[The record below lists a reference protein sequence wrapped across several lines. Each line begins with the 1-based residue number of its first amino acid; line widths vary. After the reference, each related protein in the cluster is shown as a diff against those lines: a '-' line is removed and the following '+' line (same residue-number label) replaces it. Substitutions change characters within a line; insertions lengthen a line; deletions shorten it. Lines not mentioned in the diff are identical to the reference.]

1 MNPFSPQYAV
11 RLQAF
16 FFSTDTF
23 CLGHLLSDKQCSH
36 FPRLLKLFCLTLEL
50 CRFPMSDTEIRS
62 ISYVWHNDLAKSS
75 TLTLRIT
82 AFCYVASGLWQHFPF
97 THRFLDTAET
107 ITAIS
112 KLVNSRPSIRNG
124 MVSTLCCFMC
134 LKSILELYLK
144 ISWIFLVFPDSGKTL
159 LKSLRIWW
167 KYWSRFLF
175 ARMYCTVQEAS
186 QNTWN
191 NKKRKQWDWH

>member
-1 MNPFSPQYAV
+1 M
-11 RLQAF
+11 
-16 FFSTDTF
+16 
-23 CLGHLLSDKQCSH
+23 
-36 FPRLLKLFCLTLEL
+36 
-50 CRFPMSDTEIRS
+50 
-62 ISYVWHNDLAKSS
+62 
-75 TLTLRIT
+75 
-82 AFCYVASGLWQHFPF
+82 
-97 THRFLDTAET
+97 
-107 ITAIS
+107 
-112 KLVNSRPSIRNG
+112 NG

-144 ISWIFLVFPDSGKTL
+144 ISWILLVFPDSGKTL

-191 NKKRKQWDWH
+191 NKKRKQWDWHQTDSV